1 MSRDE
6 PLFNVASVKRRT
18 MALGPGA
25 RMVIWFQGCDI
36 GCEGCCNPEL
46 QPLVPRHLVGLSELL
61 EVAADSKGS
70 LGIEGVT
77 LIGGEPTMQRSLP
90 ELARGIRGI
99 GLGVILFTGR
109 EFSELDPEL
118 VENVDTVIDGRF
130 VSADRD
136 HDRNLIGSRNQRI
149 VNVTDRYSGSTWFTE
164 RRCDFVEVDLDG
176 DELVT
181 NGSAF

>member
-61 EVAADSKGS
+61 EVAADSKAGTS
-70 LGIEGVT
+70 SACRSCWRSP
-77 LIGGEPTMQRSLP
+77 PTP
-90 ELARGIRGI
+90 RG
-99 GLGVILFTGR
+99 
-109 EFSELDPEL
+109 PW
-118 VENVDTVIDGRF
+118 
-130 VSADRD
+130 A
-136 HDRNLIGSRNQRI
+136 SR
-149 VNVTDRYSGSTWFTE
+149 
-164 RRCDFVEVDLDG
+164 
-176 DELVT
+176 
-181 NGSAF
+181 A